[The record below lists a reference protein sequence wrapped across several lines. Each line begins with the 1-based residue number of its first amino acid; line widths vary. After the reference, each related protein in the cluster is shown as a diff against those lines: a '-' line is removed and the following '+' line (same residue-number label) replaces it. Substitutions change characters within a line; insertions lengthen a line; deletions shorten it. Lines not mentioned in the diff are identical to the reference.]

1 MLLRFNLLF
10 YDLFLF
16 FLALLYPVKLN
27 DRKNFNN
34 IIFRSFDNN
43 RLYPVT
49 LFYLLEKL
57 LNFSSTFYEGFSMEL
72 FYRF

>member
-16 FLALLYPVKLN
+16 VLAPAISGQI

-49 LFYLLEKL
+49 SFYLLEKL